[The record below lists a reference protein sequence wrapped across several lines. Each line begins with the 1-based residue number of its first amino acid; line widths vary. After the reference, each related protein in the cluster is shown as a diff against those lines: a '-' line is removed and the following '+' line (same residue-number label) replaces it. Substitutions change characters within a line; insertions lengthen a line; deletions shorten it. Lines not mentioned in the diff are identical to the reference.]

1 MAVHSSLQVRPA
13 YQAPEVAAPVAK
25 QLWDSS
31 KVPQQD
37 QPKWLI

>member
-1 MAVHSSLQVRPA
+1 MAVHSSLQVGPA
-13 YQAPEVAAPVAK
+13 YQVPDVAASVAN
-25 QLWDSS
+25 QLWESS